1 MEAAHH
7 GREAR
12 TEVALHLKAGRKPS
26 EGRKGGGRG
35 RREKGGRGR
44 GRGKEGWGRERGIR
58 EGEGGRVGSGTQG

>member
-26 EGRKGGGRG
+26 EG
-35 RREKGGRGR
+35 
-44 GRGKEGWGRERGIR
+44 
-58 EGEGGRVGSGTQG
+58 EGGRVGSGTQG